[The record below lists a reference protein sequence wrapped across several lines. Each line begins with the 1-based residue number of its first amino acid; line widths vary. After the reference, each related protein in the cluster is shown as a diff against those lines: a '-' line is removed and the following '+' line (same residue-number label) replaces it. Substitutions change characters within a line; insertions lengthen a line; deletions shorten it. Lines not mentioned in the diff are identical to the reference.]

1 MRVKKKRGSKGK
13 EMEAE
18 EEEEEERWPS
28 PMEPL
33 EYDSDRDS
41 PGIIPPPPDMNDRTE
56 EEKKYILEK
65 IQWANQE
72 LQDQEAPDLMRR
84 RRLHFK
90 DKLVDLV
97 VPPLQFETD
106 GGSGELELGR
116 RGGARETSEAENDV
130 SGRLSEL
137 KLSPR
142 GDSVGCGGA
151 GVSSVKDSKVLV
163 EKDGKFDL
171 VSLNKADSRGLFPPI
186 PHKTSTS
193 SSLPSPRLEQNSD
206 TSSSSLNHHLGTSLL
221 TQSADG
227 LCVPRPPAQARNRP
241 SSATHNQRGGQR
253 QAVRRRVQ
261 SATGTNCLATFTLSP
276 QQKELLQKS
285 QERRA
290 KLAREVRE
298 RLPTSALA
306 LMLML
311 MTSLQAEERKR
322 EEEEQKRQENELAF
336 KAWLMKKKEQLQ
348 GEKRIL
354 RAQEMERMSSQV
366 RQARVAPC

>member
-1 MRVKKKRGSKGK
+1 MEAEIEKELVQDEKLQKRKRKQMRDKKKRSSKGK
-13 EMEAE
+13 EMEA
-18 EEEEEERWPS
+18 EEEERWPS

-41 PGIIPPPPDMNDRTE
+41 PGIIPPPPDMNVRTD

-65 IQWANQE
+65 IHWANQE
-72 LQDQEAPDLMRR
+72 LQDQEAPDLTRR

-97 VPPLQFETD
+97 VPPLQFEKD
-106 GGSGELELGR
+106 GGSGELELER
-116 RGGARETSEAENDV
+116 RGGDRETSEAENDV
-130 SGRLSEL
+130 SGRFSEL

-142 GDSVGCGGA
+142 EDSVGCGGA
-151 GVSSVKDSKVLV
+151 GMSSVRDSKVLV

-171 VSLNKADSRGLFPPI
+171 VSLNKAAVSQGLFPPI
-186 PHKTSTS
+186 PHKTTNSTS
-193 SSLPSPRLEQNSD
+193 SPSPRLEQTSN
-206 TSSSSLNHHLGTSLL
+206 TSSSSLNHHLGMSQL

-241 SSATHNQRGGQR
+241 SSATHNQRGGPR
-253 QAVRRRVQ
+253 QGVRRRVQ

-290 KLAREVRE
+290 KLAREVQE
-298 RLPTSALA
+298 RLPTSPLTF
-306 LMLML
+306 MLML
-311 MTSLQAEERKR
+311 M
-322 EEEEQKRQENELAF
+322 
-336 KAWLMKKKEQLQ
+336 
-348 GEKRIL
+348 I
-354 RAQEMERMSSQV
+354 
-366 RQARVAPC
+366 

>member
-1 MRVKKKRGSKGK
+1 MKHFLLPQGSDYEDIEAEIEKELVQDEKLRKRRRTQTREKKKRSDKRK
-13 EMEAE
+13 EME

-41 PGIIPPPPDMNDRTE
+41 PGVVPPPPPDMSERSE

-65 IQWANQE
+65 IQRANRE
-72 LQDQEAPDLMRR
+72 LQDQEAPDLRRR

-97 VPPLQFETD
+97 VPPPQFEKD
-106 GGSGELELGR
+106 GGGEAEAGR
-116 RGGARETSEAENDV
+116 RGGGREASEAESDV
-130 SGRLSEL
+130 SGRFSEL

-142 GDSVGCGGA
+142 GDGG
-151 GVSSVKDSKVLV
+151 GGGLKDGKVVV

-171 VSLNKADSRGLFPPI
+171 VSLNQADSRGLFPPI
-186 PHKTSTS
+186 PNAS
-193 SSLPSPRLEQNSD
+193 PSPRPEQASD
-206 TSSSSLNHHLGTSLL
+206 APPPSSNPRLASPQL

-227 LCVPRPPAQARNRP
+227 VRVPRPPAQARGRP

-253 QAVRRRVQ
+253 HGVRRRVQ
-261 SATGTNCLATFTLSP
+261 SAAGTTCPATFALSP

-290 KLAREVRE
+290 KLAREVR
-298 RLPTSALA
+298 PTPPSPRHIPPPRP
-306 LMLML
+306 
-311 MTSLQAEERKR
+311 SR
-322 EEEEQKRQENELAF
+322 
-336 KAWLMKKKEQLQ
+336 
-348 GEKRIL
+348 
-354 RAQEMERMSSQV
+354 
-366 RQARVAPC
+366 

>member
-1 MRVKKKRGSKGK
+1 MDNESGHACSVEPAERKPKAGPNTLLYLHPQGSDYEDIEAQIDRELVQDEKLQKRKRKQMRDKKKKSCKGK

-18 EEEEEERWPS
+18 EEDERWPS

-41 PGIIPPPPDMNDRTE
+41 PGIVPPPPNINDRTD

-65 IQWANQE
+65 IQWANRE

-97 VPPLQFETD
+97 VPPPPSEKD
-106 GGSGELELGR
+106 GGQLELER
-116 RGGARETSEAENDV
+116 RGGVRETLEAENDV
-130 SGRLSEL
+130 SGRFSEL

-142 GDSVGCGGA
+142 EDGVGCGGD
-151 GVSSVKDSKVLV
+151 VSSVKDSKVLV

-171 VSLNKADSRGLFPPI
+171 VSLNKADSQGLFPPI
-186 PHKTSTS
+186 SHKNSNCS
-193 SSLPSPRLEQNSD
+193 SPPSPRLEQTSN
-206 TSSSSLNHHLGTSLL
+206 TSSSSLNHHLGVSQL
-221 TQSADG
+221 TQSAEG

-253 QAVRRRVQ
+253 QGVRRRVQ

-290 KLAREVRE
+290 KLAREVE
-298 RLPTSALA
+298 TRLPAPALA
-306 LMLML
+306 LMLTL
-311 MTSLQAEERKR
+311 M
-322 EEEEQKRQENELAF
+322 
-336 KAWLMKKKEQLQ
+336 
-348 GEKRIL
+348 I
-354 RAQEMERMSSQV
+354 
-366 RQARVAPC
+366 